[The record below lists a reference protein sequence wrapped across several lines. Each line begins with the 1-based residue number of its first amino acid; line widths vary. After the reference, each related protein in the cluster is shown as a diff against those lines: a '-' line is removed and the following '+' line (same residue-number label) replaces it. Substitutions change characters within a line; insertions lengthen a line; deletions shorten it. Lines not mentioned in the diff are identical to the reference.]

1 MASINSTPRPG
12 YVYDEATDQ
21 WYELAG
27 KVNTAAAYTW
37 TASQTFDSAVTLNS
51 TTISKNLNI
60 FLNPAARDAAIA
72 TPIHGTMCFLKQNAG
87 GNSINDL
94 QIYDGTNWLSVV
106 DPLYDFN
113 LQASSY
119 TLVIADSFK
128 MIEMSA
134 GGTLTIPLE
143 ASVNFPVGT
152 AIDILQ
158 TSSSQVTIAGA
169 SGVTVNATPGLK
181 LRAQWSSATIVKRGS
196 DTWVAMGDL
205 VA

>member
-1 MASINSTPRPG
+1 MANINSNPRPG

-21 WYELAG
+21 WYEIAG

-37 TASQTFDSAVTLNS
+37 TASQVFDSTVSLNS
-51 TTISKNLNI
+51 TVIAKNVNI
-60 FLNPAARDAAIA
+60 FLNPSARDSAIPS
-72 TPIHGTMCFLKQNAG
+72 PIYGTVVFLKQNAG
-87 GNSINDL
+87 GNTINDL
-94 QIYDGTNWLSVV
+94 QVYDGSNWLSIV
-106 DPLYDFN
+106 DPLYEFN
-113 LQASSY
+113 QQSTSY

-128 MIEMSA
+128 MIEMSS
-134 GGTLTIPLE
+134 GGTLTIPLDS
-143 ASVNFPVGT
+143 SVNFPIGT

-181 LRAQWSSATIVKRGS
+181 LRAQWSSATVVKRAAN
-196 DTWVAMGDL
+196 TWVAMGDL

>member
-1 MASINSTPRPG
+1 MATFNSTPRPG

-37 TASQTFDSAVTLNS
+37 TAGQTFDSSVSLNS
-51 TTISKNLNI
+51 TVISKNLNI
-60 FLNPAARDAAIA
+60 FLNPSARDAAI
-72 TPIHGTMCFLKQNAG
+72 TSPIYGTIVFLKQNAG
-87 GNSINDL
+87 GNTINDL
-94 QIYDGTNWLSVV
+94 QVYDGSNWLSIV
-106 DPLYDFN
+106 DPLYEFN
-113 LQASSY
+113 RQSSSY
-119 TLVIADSFK
+119 TLAIADSFK

-134 GGTLTIPLE
+134 GGTLTIPAE
-143 ASVNFPVGT
+143 STVNFPIGT

-181 LRAQWSSATIVKRGS
+181 IRAQWSSATIVKRS
-196 DTWVAMGDL
+196 ADTWVAMGDL